1 MSVQRV
7 SHLGICVS
15 DLQRSLRFYRD
26 LLGFRVESKI
36 DVAGPHVDQLLDLT
50 GTKLRAIYLERD
62 GLRLEL
68 LSYASPPTVGPSTP
82 RPMNQLG
89 LTHLSLRVEDM
100 ERTIAEL
107 RNAGAPI
114 LEATKIGIPALHTA
128 AIFIT
133 DPDGTRI
140 ELVEAPDDPSKAPA

>member
-26 LLGFRVESKI
+26 VLGFREESSL
-36 DVAGPHVDQLLDLT
+36 DVSGPHVDQLLGLT
-50 GTKLRAIYLERD
+50 GTKLRAVYLERD
-62 GLRLEL
+62 GMRLEL
-68 LSYASPPTVGPSTP
+68 LSYTSPRPIGSIAP

-89 LTHLSLRVEDM
+89 LTHLSLRVDDVRKM
-100 ERTIAEL
+100 IDDL
-107 RNAGAPI
+107 RNAGI
-114 LEATKIGIPALHTA
+114 LVMDETQIGIPALRTA
-128 AIFIT
+128 AVFIT

-140 ELVEAPDDPSKAPA
+140 ELVEHPGDPASPPA

>member
-1 MSVQRV
+1 MAVQRV

-26 LLGFRVESKI
+26 LLGFRVESEI
-36 DVAGPHVDQLLDLT
+36 DVTGPHVDQLLGLT
-50 GTKLRAIYLERD
+50 GTKLHALYLERD

-68 LSYASPPTVGPSTP
+68 LSYASPPTLPPTP
-82 RPMNQLG
+82 LRPMNQPG

-100 ERTIAEL
+100 ERTLGDL
-107 RNAGAPI
+107 RSAGI
-114 LEATKIGIPALHTA
+114 QVLETTKIGIPALHTA
-128 AIFIT
+128 AIFIV

-140 ELVEAPDDPSKAPA
+140 ELVEAPGDPASPPA